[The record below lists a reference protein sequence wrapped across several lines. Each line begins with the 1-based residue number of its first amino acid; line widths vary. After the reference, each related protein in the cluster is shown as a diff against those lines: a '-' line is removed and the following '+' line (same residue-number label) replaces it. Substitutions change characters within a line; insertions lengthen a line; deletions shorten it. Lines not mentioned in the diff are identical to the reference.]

1 MFGTHDLALFAF
13 TVLVLNATPGVDLAL
28 TLVSTLKGGVR
39 AGLAAAAGIASGC
52 VIHTLAA
59 AFGLAALLAS
69 SSAAFSVV
77 MWAGAAYLL
86 WLAVGMLRQGL
97 RSRSTT
103 ASDAASVPVPVPVPK
118 SPTQLFRHGFLT
130 NVLNPKVA
138 LFFLALLPQFIDADT
153 SSTTLAFLFLGA
165 WFVVQGF
172 AFLAVF
178 VLLMA
183 PLRRW
188 QAPAVVARGL
198 HLAGGS
204 LFALLAAR
212 LALAEQH

>member
-1 MFGTHDLALFAF
+1 VFGTHDLALFAV

-28 TLVSTLKGGVR
+28 TLVSTLRGGVR
-39 AGLAAAAGIASGC
+39 AGLAAAAGISSGC

-59 AFGLAALLAS
+59 AFGLAALLAA

-77 MWAGAAYLL
+77 KWAGAAYLL
-86 WLAVGMLRQGL
+86 WLAVGMLRRGL
-97 RSRSTT
+97 RSGSNET
-103 ASDAASVPVPVPVPK
+103 SDAASAPLPK
-118 SPTQLFRHGFLT
+118 SPTQLFRHGFAT

-138 LFFLALLPQFIDADT
+138 LFFLALLPQFIDADA
-153 SSTTLAFLFLGA
+153 SNKTLAFHFLGA
-165 WFVVQGF
+165 WFVVQGL

-188 QAPAVVARGL
+188 QAPAAVARGL

-212 LALAEQH
+212 LALAEPS